1 MITAIVDVDVVVDVA
16 KVDGATYE
24 LVGVADA
31 DDDGD
36 VLELEALP
44 GQTPP
49 LSKNVYGLDES
60 AVSLFST
67 E

>member
-1 MITAIVDVDVVVDVA
+1 MVDVDVVVDVA

-31 DDDGD
+31 DEEEEEEEV

-49 LSKNVYGLDES
+49 LSKNV
-60 AVSLFST
+60 
-67 E
+67 